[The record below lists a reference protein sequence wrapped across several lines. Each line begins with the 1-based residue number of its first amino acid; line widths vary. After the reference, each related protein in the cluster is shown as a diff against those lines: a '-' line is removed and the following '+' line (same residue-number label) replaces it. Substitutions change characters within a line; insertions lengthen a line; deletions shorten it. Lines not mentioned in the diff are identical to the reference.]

1 VSEEITMRKWEEYF
15 MKLLEGR
22 KEEGKAETE
31 KKKKRTALKD
41 TEITVEEVEGQ
52 IRKLKKR
59 KTPGRDGV
67 QNEAWIYETEGI
79 VERLVEVMNGVWRGE
94 GFSEENKAENYRGI
108 TQGIIICA
116 NFERKEEERDRRK
129 GNGTG

>member
-1 VSEEITMRKWEEYF
+1 MGGVLHETAGREKGRRK
-15 MKLLEGR
+15 GRNR
-22 KEEGKAETE
+22 KEEEADGAKGHRNHSRRSRGTNKET
-31 KKKKRTALKD
+31 KKEKD
-41 TEITVEEVEGQ
+41 TV
-52 IRKLKKR
+52 
-59 KTPGRDGV
+59 RDGV

-108 TQGIIICA
+108 THGIIICA

>member
-1 VSEEITMRKWEEYF
+1 MGGIRHETAGREKGRGK
-15 MKLLEGR
+15 GRNR
-22 KEEGKAETE
+22 KEEEADGAKGHRNHSRRSRGTNKETKKE
-31 KKKKRTALKD
+31 KN
-41 TEITVEEVEGQ
+41 TVS
-52 IRKLKKR
+52 
-59 KTPGRDGV
+59 DGV

-94 GFSEENKAENYRGI
+94 GFSVNWRGK
-108 TQGIIICA
+108 THGIIICA